1 MGLLFFALIHVYFF
15 SMYHF
20 HCKDVVCAFTK
31 FNIAEWKKSLMYCT
45 HTNCCWAFI
54 PAKHIKCFRF
64 FSVLLC
70 FCYCWKKRQHTWYK
84 LHFAPSNVNH
94 CNLLNKK
101 YIYIPSPPKK
111 RKTTPMNMI
120 TTQASSFSML
130 FLQYVC
136 ICIDFQ
142 ERFECVLRIEF

>member
-1 MGLLFFALIHVYFF
+1 MGLLFFRFDSRIFLFYVPF
-15 SMYHF
+15 SLQGCCLCIYKIQHNRM
-20 HCKDVVCAFTK
+20 
-31 FNIAEWKKSLMYCT
+31 EKSLMYCT

-84 LHFAPSNVNH
+84 LHFAPSNVSH

-101 YIYIPSPPKK
+101 HIHILSPPKK

-130 FLQYVC
+130 FLQYIC